1 MSSKNFYITTTLP
14 YVNADPH
21 IGFALEIV
29 QTDVLARYH
38 HKILKEE
45 NYFFNTG
52 TDDHGLKIYRQ
63 AQTDKKDPQAYVDEY
78 AAKFDRLKQ
87 ALNLS
92 YNSFVRTTSPDHI
105 EAAQEFWRR
114 CNKDGDIY
122 KKTYQAKYCVGCE
135 LEKTDSELID
145 GRCPLHPDRD
155 LEIIKEENYFFKF
168 SNYQKKLLKLYNES
182 PQFVVPQH
190 RLKEIKNFVQAGLQ
204 DFSISRLKSKMPW
217 GVPVPGDDDHVM
229 YVWFDALVNYIS
241 ALGWPKNQA
250 KFEQYWPSIQIAGKD
265 NLRQQSAMWQA
276 MLISAGLPP
285 SKQIFIHGFVT
296 ANGKKMSK
304 SLGNV
309 VNPFDLVEKYS
320 TDAVRHF
327 LLAELHPYEDNDF
340 TIQRFEISYNAS
352 LVNGLGNTARRLAT
366 MAQNSGQLYP
376 VRHPPY
382 RVSPC
387 TQRKPVILACPGSLN
402 INLNL
407 SQFNFQG
414 AMDSIW
420 NLLRWIDR
428 DINNQKVWELKGQEQ
443 QQALAKLIN
452 LFREVIYCLQ
462 PFLPQ
467 TAEILSKQFNQEK
480 IKPLPQPLFPK
491 LK

>member
-1 MSSKNFYITTTLP
+1 VPSKNFYITTTLP

-21 IGFALEIV
+21 LGFALEIV

-38 HKILKEE
+38 EHILKDQV
-45 NYFFNTG
+45 FFNTG
-52 TDDHGLKIYRQ
+52 TDEHGLKIYRQ
-63 AQTDKKDPQAYVDEY
+63 AKADQKGPQTYVDEY
-78 AAKFDRLKQ
+78 AARFDRLKQ

-92 YNSFVRTTSPDHI
+92 YNSFIRTTDPDHI
-105 EAAQEFWRR
+105 KAAQEFWRR
-114 CNKDGDIY
+114 CEKNGDID
-122 KKTYQAKYCVGCE
+122 KKIYQAKYCVGCE
-135 LEKTDSELID
+135 LEKTDSELVD
-145 GRCPLHPDRD
+145 GRCPLHPNRD
-155 LEIIKEENYFFKF
+155 LEIIEEDNYFFKF
-168 SNYQKKLLKLYNES
+168 SNYQEKLLNLYDQN
-182 PQFVVPQH
+182 PQFVLPQY

-229 YVWFDALVNYIS
+229 YVWFDALVSYIS

-250 KFEQYWPSIQIAGKD
+250 KFEQYWPGIQTAGKD

-276 MLISAGLPP
+276 MLISAGLLP
-285 SKQIFIHGFVT
+285 SKQIFIHGFIT
-296 ANGKKMSK
+296 ADGKKMSK
-304 SLGNV
+304 SVGNV
-309 VNPFDLVEKYS
+309 VDPFDLVEKYG

-340 TIQRFEISYNAS
+340 TIQRFKISYNAS

-366 MAQNSGQLYP
+366 MAQKSNQSYP
-376 VRHPPY
+376 VLF
-382 RVSPC
+382 
-387 TQRKPVILACPGSLN
+387 KPNNSL
-402 INLNL
+402 LEDDL
-407 SQFNFQG
+407 SLFNFQG

-420 NLLRWIDR
+420 NILRKINR
-428 DINNQKVWELKGQEQ
+428 SINNQKVWELKGQEQ
-443 QQALAKLIN
+443 QQVLAKLIN
-452 LFREVIYCLQ
+452 LFREVIYYLQ

-467 TAEILSKQFNQEK
+467 TAETLSKQFNQEK

>member
-1 MSSKNFYITTTLP
+1 VSSKNFYITTTLP

-21 IGFALEIV
+21 LGFALEIV

-38 HKILKEE
+38 EYIFKDQV
-45 NYFFNTG
+45 FFNTG
-52 TDDHGLKIYRQ
+52 TDEHGLKIYRQ
-63 AQTDKKDPQAYVDEY
+63 AKADQKDPQTYVDEY
-78 AAKFDRLKQ
+78 AARFDRLKQ

-92 YNSFVRTTSPDHI
+92 YNSFIRTTDPDHI
-105 EAAQEFWRR
+105 KAAQEFWRR
-114 CNKDGDIY
+114 CDKNGDIY

-135 LEKTDSELID
+135 LEKTDSELVD
-145 GRCPLHPDRD
+145 GRCPLHPNRD

-168 SNYQKKLLKLYNES
+168 SNYQKKLLDLYDQN
-182 PQFVVPQH
+182 PQFVLPQH

-204 DFSISRLKSKMPW
+204 DFSVSRLKSKMPW
-217 GVPVPGDDDHVM
+217 GVPVPDDDDHVI

-241 ALGWPKNQA
+241 ALGWPKKQA
-250 KFEQYWPSIQIAGKD
+250 KFEQYWPGIQIAGKD

-276 MLISAGLPP
+276 MLISADLPP

-304 SLGNV
+304 SVGNV
-309 VNPFDLVEKYS
+309 VDPFDLVKKYG
-320 TDAVRHF
+320 TDAVRYF
-327 LLAELHPYEDNDF
+327 LLAELHPNEDNDF

-366 MAQNSGQLYP
+366 MAKNSDQLYP
-376 VRHPPY
+376 LLPPPEPTSCHSEHS
-382 RVSPC
+382 RGISELVSE
-387 TQRKPVILACPGSLN
+387 SLN
-402 INLNL
+402 
-407 SQFNFQG
+407 QFNFQG

-420 NLLRWIDR
+420 NILRKIDR
-428 DINNQKVWELKGQEQ
+428 SINNQKVWELKGQNQ

-452 LFREVIYCLQ
+452 QFREVIYYLQ

-467 TAEILSKQFNQEK
+467 TAKILSKQFNQEK

>member
-1 MSSKNFYITTTLP
+1 VSSKNFYITTTLP

-29 QTDVLARYH
+29 QADVLARYH
-38 HKILKEE
+38 KFI
-45 NYFFNTG
+45 NDQVFFNTG
-52 TDDHGLKIYRQ
+52 TDEHGLKIYRQ
-63 AQTDKKDPQAYVDEY
+63 AQADKKDTQAYADEY
-78 AAKFDRLKQ
+78 ATRFDKLKQ

-92 YNSFVRTTSPDHI
+92 HNSFVRTTNIDHI
-105 EAAQEFWRR
+105 KTAQEFWRR
-114 CNKDGDIY
+114 CDKNGDIY

-135 LEKTDSELID
+135 LEKTDSELVD
-145 GRCPLHPDRD
+145 GHCPLHPNRD

-168 SNYQKKLLKLYNES
+168 SNYQKKLLKIYEEN
-182 PQFVVPQH
+182 PQFVLPQH
-190 RLKEIKNFVQAGLQ
+190 RLKEIKNFVQTGLQ

-217 GVPVPGDDDHVM
+217 GVPVPDDNDHIM
-229 YVWFDALVNYIS
+229 YVWFDALVSYIS
-241 ALGWPKNQA
+241 ALGWPKNKA
-250 KFEQYWPSIQIAGKD
+250 KFEQYWPGIQIAGKD

-285 SKQIFIHGFVT
+285 SRQIFIHGFIT
-296 ANGKKMSK
+296 AKGKKMSK

-309 VNPFDLVEKYS
+309 VDPFDLVEKYS
-320 TDAVRHF
+320 TDALRHF

-340 TIQRFEISYNAS
+340 TTQRFEISYNAS

-366 MAQNSGQLYP
+366 MAQKSNQSYP
-376 VRHPPY
+376 VL
-382 RVSPC
+382 S
-387 TQRKPVILACPGSLN
+387 KPNNSFLKDDF
-402 INLNL
+402 

-420 NLLRWIDR
+420 NLLRWINR

-443 QQALAKLIN
+443 QQVLAKLIN
-452 LFREVIYCLQ
+452 HFREVIYYLQ